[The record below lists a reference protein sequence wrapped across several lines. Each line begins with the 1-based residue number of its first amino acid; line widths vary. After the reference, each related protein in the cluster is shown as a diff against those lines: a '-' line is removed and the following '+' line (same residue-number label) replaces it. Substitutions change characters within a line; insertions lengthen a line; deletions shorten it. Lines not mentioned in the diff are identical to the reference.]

1 MKIELID
8 DYEIHIQDKEIK
20 EAVFTDHLGN
30 KHTVPID
37 NELKIEF
44 TKRRREKYIEEHIE
58 RKYLDKYFSDIS
70 PNKILANNGLS
81 TEDETIEQ
89 DIRKTIIAEI
99 WKLPTPQN
107 RRVYMKLIDEFSYTE
122 IARIEGKSFASVKES
137 IEWGL
142 KKLKK
147 NKAILKLL

>member
-8 DYEIHIQDKEIK
+8 NYEVHIQDKEFK
-20 EAVFTDHLGN
+20 EAIFTDHLGN

-58 RKYLDKYFSDIS
+58 RKYLDKYFNDVP

-122 IARIEGKSFASVKES
+122 IAKIENKELNTIKKS
-137 IEWGL
+137 ILIGL
-142 KKLKK
+142 KKLQK
-147 NKAILKLL
+147 NKKILKLL

>member
-8 DYEIHIQDKEIK
+8 NYEVHIQDKEFK
-20 EAVFTDHLGN
+20 EAVFTDYMGQ
-30 KHTVPID
+30 KHTVLID

-58 RKYLDKYFSDIS
+58 RKYLDKYSNNIS
-70 PNKILANNGLS
+70 LNEILANNGLS
-81 TEDETIEQ
+81 TEDETIRQ

-107 RRVYMKLIDEFSYTE
+107 RRTYMKLIDEFTYAE
-122 IARIEGKSFASVKES
+122 IARIEGKKLNTVKRS
-137 IEWGL
+137 ILLGL
-142 KKLKK
+142 KKLQK
-147 NKAILKLL
+147 NKVILKLL